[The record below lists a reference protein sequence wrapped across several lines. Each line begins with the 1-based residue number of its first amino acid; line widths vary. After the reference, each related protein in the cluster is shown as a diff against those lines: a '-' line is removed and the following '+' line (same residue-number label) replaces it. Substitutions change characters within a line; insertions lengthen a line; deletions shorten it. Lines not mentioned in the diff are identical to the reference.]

1 MARLA
6 FIFSE
11 MNELK
16 DGIEDTIWYLN
27 EVGSSSNATGIERQ
41 NTPMKKI
48 DFSHSKI
55 SEE

>member
-11 MNELK
+11 MNEIK

-27 EVGSSSNATGIERQ
+27 EVGSALNGSGIERQ
-41 NTPMKKI
+41 NTPIKKI

-55 SEE
+55 S